1 MNNAQCEPLTGRCLC
16 HSGHVGRYCERCL
29 SLILFLLFSDD
40 FVRFF
45 SLACERGWYGPGCIH
60 RCDCLNGAT
69 CDARTGICLCG
80 MGVTGRLCDQG
91 LYELMRKN
99 LILLCDNKIRMSRRN
114 IWKKLFGN
122 VFM

>member
-1 MNNAQCEPLTGRCLC
+1 MFVIN
-16 HSGHVGRYCERCL
+16 S
-29 SLILFLLFSDD
+29 FSSIQR
-40 FVRFF
+40 RFCSIF